1 MALLNGFTLR
11 AMVSA
16 VAIVAAGAAAA
27 QETRKLRMH
36 SAFPTQ
42 TPVIG
47 EITPWIAERIEKLT
61 GGSLEVDVFEPGALV
76 PSTDYFD
83 AVSQGAVDMAFGTPG
98 YGAGLEPAMTIF
110 TAVPFGPQ
118 ATEFMAWMRYGGGN
132 ELHDELL
139 ANLNLKGF
147 VCTLGAPETSGW
159 MKREIT
165 SAEDLSGMKL
175 RYFGLGGRVLDKLG
189 ASIQLIAGSEVY
201 AALERGVIDG
211 GEYASPSVDL
221 NAGLEQVV
229 DYVYFPGWHQQVSI
243 DTLIINLDTWNALSE
258 QQQLA
263 ILGQGLRAGSD
274 FRSELLKEASAIET
288 EADDD
293 LEAALRRARELREA
307 NPRAVAAW
315 RLSAT
320 LARRAEL
327 DDEADEAR
335 TRALELAADGGMNQ
349 LLVELY
355 DETPQQGRE
364 ALALTRNGWSQLAR
378 ALSVRERTDEA
389 RAAMERAEAI
399 DPELDA
405 ERRRAA
411 LAVAA
416 AALRAKGEDEA
427 ADISDLLAAGR
438 DF

>member
-159 MKREIT
+159 MKREIN

-263 ILGQGLRAGSD
+263 I
-274 FRSELLKEASAIET
+274 ET
-288 EADDD
+288 TCGE
-293 LEAALRRARELREA
+293 
-307 NPRAVAAW
+307 
-315 RLSAT
+315 AT
-320 LARRAEL
+320 L
-327 DDEADEAR
+327 R
-335 TRALELAADGGMNQ
+335 TLAQGAADQ
-349 LLVELY
+349 
-355 DETPQQGRE
+355 PAAIQ
-364 ALALTRNGWSQLAR
+364 AL
-378 ALSVRERTDEA
+378 
-389 RAAMERAEAI
+389 MEKDG
-399 DPELDA
+399 DPELRQWSD
-405 ERRRAA
+405 
-411 LAVAA
+411 
-416 AALRAKGEDEA
+416 
-427 ADISDLLAAGR
+427 DLLAALESAWDEVAAEESEKHESFARVMASYNSFR
-438 DF
+438 DGYADWQNLGYLKPATD

>member
-1 MALLNGFTLR
+1 MAGRRSGSSTPR
-11 AMVSA
+11 ASAAFLVGMTALGAA
-16 VAIVAAGAAAA
+16 VALPFFGKMGLLI
-27 QETRKLRMH
+27 
-36 SAFPTQ
+36 
-42 TPVIG
+42 
-47 EITPWIAERIEKLT
+47 
-61 GGSLEVDVFEPGALV
+61 GALGGV
-76 PSTDYFD
+76 CVATVID
-83 AVSQGAVDMAFGTPG
+83 ATARARRNPHLKSGAPIDL
-98 YGAGLEPAMTIF
+98 AGL
-110 TAVPFGPQ
+110 
-118 ATEFMAWMRYGGGN
+118 
-132 ELHDELL
+132 D
-139 ANLNLKGF
+139 
-147 VCTLGAPETSGW
+147 
-159 MKREIT
+159 
-165 SAEDLSGMKL
+165 
-175 RYFGLGGRVLDKLG
+175 
-189 ASIQLIAGSEVY
+189 
-201 AALERGVIDG
+201 
-211 GEYASPSVDL
+211 
-221 NAGLEQVV
+221 
-229 DYVYFPGWHQQVSI
+229 
-243 DTLIINLDTWNALSE
+243 E

-263 ILGQGLRAGSD
+263 MLGQGLRAGSD